1 MLKIRLSRVG
11 KKKQASFRLIV
22 NDSKKDLWGGY
33 LENLGNYD
41 PQTKKK
47 NFKADRIKFW
57 LEKGAQTS
65 PTVYNMLVDEKI
77 VNGPKIKVTR
87 SGKKGETPAS
97 APEQSKA

>member
-11 KKKQASFRLIV
+11 KKKQASFRLV
-22 NDSKKDLWGGY
+22 VSDSKKDLWGGY

-47 NFKADRIKFW
+47 IFKADRIKHW
-57 LEKGAQTS
+57 LGQGAKAS

-77 VNGPKIKVTR
+77 INGPKIKVTR
-87 SGKKGETPAS
+87 SGRKGETEAS
-97 APEQSKA
+97 APEQPKL